1 MYPRNRLFLSLLLM
15 MFLLI
20 ALSNSVFGV
29 SRFSEEEKE
38 NIRIYQQ
45 KSSAVVNISNI
56 GVNYDFFYR
65 PVPSES
71 GSGTGFLINDSGT
84 ILTNYHVVENASK
97 LIVTLADNSQ
107 WPGKLIGTDPNNDL
121 AVLKIDAPSNQYSVL
136 SFADSSDIVVG
147 QKVLALGNPFGLRL
161 TLTTGIISAL
171 GRTIEARNGRKI
183 EGVIQT
189 DAAINPGN
197 SGGPLLDSEGKV
209 IGINTAIIGA
219 GGSVG
224 IGFAVPS
231 NTAKRI
237 IPDLLK
243 YGYVRRPWLGVEPI
257 PTVYLRRL
265 GLDIP
270 EGMLISRVVRGATAA
285 KAASKPISV
294 TASPGCTDWIAALP
308 VNSTCGCWVSRRTL
322 IALSSDSFGGPAT
335 YLVLHEPCTPNGMYT
350 GSLMRATG
358 PSSNFLASI
367 ITISVPLPPKSDFA

>member
-1 MYPRNRLFLSLLLM
+1 MNSVRISEVNALTQIELEVLCILETGSSLSLLLM

-147 QKVLALGNPFGLRL
+147 QKVLALESLRSE
-161 TLTTGIISAL
+161 TDPDH
-171 GRTIEARNGRKI
+171 RNHQRSRQNHRSPERKKDRR
-183 EGVIQT
+183 GDPDRCSDQ
-189 DAAINPGN
+189 PRKLRR
-197 SGGPLLDSEGKV
+197 PPLDSEGKV

-243 YGYVRRPWLGVEPI
+243 YGYVRRPWLEWNRFQPS
-257 PTVYLRRL
+257 TS
-265 GLDIP
+265 
-270 EGMLISRVVRGATAA
+270 EGWDSTSR
-285 KAASKPISV
+285 K
-294 TASPGCTDWIAALP
+294 GC
-308 VNSTCGCWVSRRTL
+308 
-322 IALSSDSFGGPAT
+322 
-335 YLVLHEPCTPNGMYT
+335 
-350 GSLMRATG
+350 
-358 PSSNFLASI
+358 
-367 ITISVPLPPKSDFA
+367 

>member
-121 AVLKIDAPSNQYSVL
+121 AVLKIEAPSNQYSVL

-147 QKVLALGNPFGLRL
+147 QKGLALGNPFGLRL

-209 IGINTAIIGA
+209 IGINTVTCMQSGVFWGYVGLVRGICDRIQDEYAQPMKVIST
-219 GGSVG
+219 GGLAPLFG
-224 IGFAVPS
+224 QGDTLYDEFDEFLTIHGL
-231 NTAKRI
+231 RI
-237 IPDLLK
+237 IYD
-243 YGYVRRPWLGVEPI
+243 YNREQGN
-257 PTVYLRRL
+257 
-265 GLDIP
+265 
-270 EGMLISRVVRGATAA
+270 A
-285 KAASKPISV
+285 
-294 TASPGCTDWIAALP
+294 
-308 VNSTCGCWVSRRTL
+308 
-322 IALSSDSFGGPAT
+322 
-335 YLVLHEPCTPNGMYT
+335 
-350 GSLMRATG
+350 
-358 PSSNFLASI
+358 
-367 ITISVPLPPKSDFA
+367 